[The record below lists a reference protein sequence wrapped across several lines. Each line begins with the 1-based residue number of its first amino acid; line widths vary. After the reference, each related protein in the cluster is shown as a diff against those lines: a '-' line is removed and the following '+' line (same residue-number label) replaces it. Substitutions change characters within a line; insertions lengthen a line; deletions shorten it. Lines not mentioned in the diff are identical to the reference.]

1 MSSVDH
7 MDIYI
12 AHKLNLKF
20 SNKKRCESMEMY
32 ALLDNKHEEKR
43 LSAIWS
49 ITEYMTTH
57 AN

>member
-43 LSAIWS
+43 LSAI
-49 ITEYMTTH
+49 
-57 AN
+57 